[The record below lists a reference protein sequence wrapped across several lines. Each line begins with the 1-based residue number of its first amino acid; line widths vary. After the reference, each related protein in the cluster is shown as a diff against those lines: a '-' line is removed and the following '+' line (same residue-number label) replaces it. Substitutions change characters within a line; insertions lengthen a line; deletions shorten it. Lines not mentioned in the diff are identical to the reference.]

1 MLHLCFI
8 IQRKYYREGELIF
21 VGPERTDAITQAF
34 GEHRDSAINEI
45 NRRSAVVALLVDDR
59 ARTYVVRH
67 VSNMYAHL
75 HCAVLVLAER
85 EGIIEVLRI
94 AGVDGESEHIAHV
107 VATLNLAPADL
118 LRNSFGRF
126 LHSFRIAVRQ
136 PVFG

>member
-1 MLHLCFI
+1 M
-8 IQRKYYREGELIF
+8 
-21 VGPERTDAITQAF
+21 
-34 GEHRDSAINEI
+34 
-45 NRRSAVVALLVDDR
+45 
-59 ARTYVVRH
+59 RH

-107 VATLNLAPADL
+107 VATLNLAPANL
-118 LRNSFGRF
+118 LRDGFCSF
-126 LHSFRIAVRQ
+126 LHCLRIAVRQ